1 MAVSKSAQIEER
13 LVALETEVALLKS
26 RLGEDAKPAIELTD
40 DLPWW
45 EKIAG
50 RFENDPDYD
59 RAMELGRAYRESLRP
74 KPSKASKAGKS
85 KARKN
90 SNVRARHRSS
100 KSA

>member
-13 LVALETEVALLKS
+13 LVALETEVALLRS
-26 RLGEDAKPAIELTD
+26 RLGEGATPAAESTG

-74 KPSKASKAGKS
+74 KPSKS
-85 KARKN
+85 RKTDN
-90 SNVRARHRSS
+90 GGTRHRSS
-100 KSA
+100 KLAGSRK